1 MKKTLSILLSLA
13 MLLLTACGGS
23 GNHNNG
29 GNSTEPS
36 GDTTPGV
43 ETPAVIDSVYED
55 ITGIPGETVLA
66 TVDGNEIPA
75 ALYFYW
81 TISNAQNLTY
91 QLQTY
96 AMYYGMYTEAFR
108 EDGTIDWSYELTPGM
123 SLAQYL
129 EQQTQSAASYYATVE
144 NMAGESGVTLTDEE
158 RAEMAAEAAEIAEQY
173 RERLVEKDPSAADLS
188 ADEIMEKYLKTI
200 GIDAALQNRLGA
212 IGFLY
217 EHLKGL
223 VTTPGSALYLED
235 ADCNQYGYYADHIL
249 ISTIDNE
256 TRQPLSEE
264 EVLEKTALARDILTR
279 LEDSGNSVD
288 LFNRLADEYS
298 EDPGRQTNP
307 TGYLFTPGTMVQEF
321 ESATEGLKYGEIS
334 GLVESDY
341 GYHIILRKDIAEGLA
356 LYPDQKA
363 MFVEEHLGTI
373 LNLRMNDSEIV
384 FDEALTGFDYVKFYE
399 DYTAML
405 KVLMPSA
412 ETATE

>member
-1 MKKTLSILLSLA
+1 MKKILSLLLA
-13 MLLLTACGGS
+13 LTMLLLTACGGS
-23 GNHNNG
+23 SNG

-36 GDTTPGV
+36 GDNADGV
-43 ETPAVIDSVYED
+43 ETPVVIDSIYED
-55 ITGIPGETVLA
+55 ITGIPGEKVLA

-75 ALYFYW
+75 ALYLYW
-81 TISNAQNLTY
+81 TVSNAQNLIY

-108 EDGTIDWSYELTPGM
+108 EDGTIDWNYELTPGM
-123 SLAQYL
+123 TLAQYL
-129 EQQTQSAASYYATVE
+129 EQQTQSAAGYYATVE
-144 NMAGESGVTLTDEE
+144 NVASEGGITLTDEE

-173 RERLVEKDPSAADLS
+173 RARLVENDPSAADLS
-188 ADEIMEKYLKTI
+188 GDEIMEKYLKTI
-200 GIDAALQNRLGA
+200 GIDAALQERLGS
-212 IGFLY
+212 ISYLY
-217 EHLKGL
+217 EHLMEL
-223 VTTPGSALYLED
+223 VTTPGSAIYLED

-279 LEDSGNSVD
+279 LEDSGNSIE
-288 LFNRLADEYS
+288 LFNRLADEFS

-321 ESATEGLKYGEIS
+321 ETATEGLKYGEIS

-356 LYPDQKA
+356 LDPDQKA
-363 MFVEEHLGTI
+363 MFVEEHLGAI

-399 DYTAML
+399 DYTALL
-405 KVLMPSA
+405 KTLMPSA
-412 ETATE
+412 GTAAE

>member
-23 GNHNNG
+23 GNHNG

-36 GDTTPGV
+36 GDTTPSV
-43 ETPAVIDSVYED
+43 ETPSVIDSVYED

-200 GIDAALQNRLGA
+200 GIDAALQDRLGS

-217 EHLKGL
+217 EHLKEL